1 MLNKLDYTQIWKLL
15 KQRGVTHYCAAPTVQ
30 NELSNHPD
38 ASRLERPVR
47 TFSGGAALSSTLIER
62 LESLNIVPTMVY
74 GLTETYGPAAHTYD
88 PYNLKQF
95 PKDQRHIMAARA
107 GFAGICDDEMRVLN
121 QETGEDVPA
130 NGQVIGEICMTG
142 NQTMLGYY
150 RDPKETERVFRRGVF
165 WTGDLAVRHPDGA
178 VEIVDRSKDVIVSGG
193 ENISS
198 IEVEGVIVRLE
209 QVMEW

>member
-1 MLNKLDYTQIWKLL
+1 MDEI
-15 KQRGVTHYCAAPTVQ
+15 
-30 NELSNHPD
+30 
-38 ASRLERPVR
+38 
-47 TFSGGAALSSTLIER
+47 GAALSSTLIQR
-62 LESLNIVPTMVY
+62 LEALNIVPTMVY
-74 GLTETYGPAAHTYD
+74 GLTETYGPAAQTYD
-88 PYNLKQF
+88 PVSLQQF
-95 PKDQRHIMAARA
+95 PQAQRHIMAARV

-130 NGQVIGEICMTG
+130 NGKVIGEICMTG

-150 RDPKETERVFRRGVF
+150 KDPKETERVFRKGVF

-198 IEVEGVIVRLE
+198 IEVEGVIARLE
-209 QVMEW
+209 QVIEW